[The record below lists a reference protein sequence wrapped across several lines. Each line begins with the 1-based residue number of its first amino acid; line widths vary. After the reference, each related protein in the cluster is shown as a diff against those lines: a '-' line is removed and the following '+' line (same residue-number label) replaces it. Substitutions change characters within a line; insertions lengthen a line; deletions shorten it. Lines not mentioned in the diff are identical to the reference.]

1 MAYIQESE
9 KQLIQNTFKNNESL
23 MVALRKIF
31 LPEYDPNCPIGEQ
44 IDLWLNVEIDN
55 MTPQEAI
62 INIKA
67 RNLFL
72 KHMEG
77 GLIKLKQLA
86 DATELSPE
94 QIKDKVAKDSSK

>member
-1 MAYIQESE
+1 MVLTDER
-9 KQLIQNTFKNNESL
+9 KQLLQNTFKNNEEL
-23 MVALRKIF
+23 MIALRIIF
-31 LPEYDPNCPIGEQ
+31 LPEYDPESPIGSQ

-55 MTPQEAI
+55 LSNEEAI

-86 DATELSPE
+86 DATELTPTE
-94 QIKDKVAKDSSK
+94 LKEKMKKDSSK

>member
-1 MAYIQESE
+1 MVLTDER
-9 KQLIQNTFKNNESL
+9 KQLLQNTFKNNEEL
-23 MVALRKIF
+23 MIALRIIF
-31 LPEYDPNCPIGEQ
+31 LPEYDPESPIGSQ

-55 MTPQEAI
+55 LTNEEAI

-86 DATELSPE
+86 DATELTPTE
-94 QIKDKVAKDSSK
+94 LKEKMKKDSSK